1 MPDANQTNQGV
12 ANTQQSAA
20 NSTGATIVADTGSG
34 ATSDDNAIV
43 DPKKSPEQYIKDIE
57 NQYIVPSLVR
67 NKFPDLVKLIY
78 ETESMNEEER
88 EYWLQIMPIMSEE
101 QIKKFRDILVNEK
114 EQLAR
119 LDSEYKSEMSKL
131 NRGSG
136 PPIDEAKLKAKME
149 TIKKAEEEEKS
160 TEEAEEENLLNQLEN
175 L

>member
-78 ETESMNEEER
+78 ETESMNTEER
-88 EYWLQIMPIMSEE
+88 EYWLQIMPIMSED

-114 EQLAR
+114 DQLAR
-119 LDSEYKSEMSKL
+119 LDREYNNEMSRI
-131 NRGSG
+131 NAGSSK
-136 PPIDEAKLKAKME
+136 PIDEAKLKAKME
-149 TIKKAEEEEKS
+149 TIKKAEEES
-160 TEEAEEENLLNQLEN
+160 QVEEEGEEEKLLDELEN